1 MCVCVCV
8 CVHACV
14 LSVCVLSVCVCVIL
28 CKLVSVW
35 CVCGI
40 QCMFVVECMFCFVCS
55 VGRQQHT
62 TFADKLPCDVGVC
75 VCMFVCFIYVHV
87 KCSIQKWVLWI
98 LFYNIKVKSIYL
110 PKH

>member
-1 MCVCVCV
+1 M
-8 CVHACV
+8 
-14 LSVCVLSVCVCVIL
+14 
-28 CKLVSVW
+28 W

-62 TFADKLPCDVGVC
+62 TFADKLPCGVVVC
-75 VCMFVCFIYVHV
+75 VCMFIYVHM

-98 LFYNIKVKSIYL
+98 LFYIIKVKSIYL
-110 PKH
+110 LKY